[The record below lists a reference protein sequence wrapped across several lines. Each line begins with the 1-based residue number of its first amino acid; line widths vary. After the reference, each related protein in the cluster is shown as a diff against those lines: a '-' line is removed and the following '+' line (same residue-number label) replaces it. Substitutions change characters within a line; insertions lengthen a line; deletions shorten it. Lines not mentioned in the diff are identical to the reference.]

1 MYSIRML
8 PCFVRLCAFFLLG
21 LVPVWGHGDGKD
33 VNSIDRLLREN
44 GYEVKEVEKSPV
56 RRMVWSEDEKKVL
69 ERGRELMLERGG
81 EPDGDVDAPVVQL
94 ARTYA
99 DFVDGLGRPD
109 GDDPSLESV
118 LVAASAYGLYDVA
131 ELLLRKGANPNGY
144 YQTFWG
150 SPDHCMVGDSLLPLA
165 VARDRRM
172 AVLLL
177 AAGADVDGEQTSG
190 PGAQSVFQWR
200 LLAPLRVAVKEGNDE
215 LAVFLLDRGAGVLFD
230 GVVED
235 TTGHGRHIPLF
246 VLACNSCRLS
256 TVKRLLEA
264 GVEYEFEEEI
274 GDALSYA
281 IYGGKAD
288 TFAFLL
294 SHNWSSER
302 LAMALHEAASYG
314 RGDMVLLLLEKGM
327 YGKQE
332 VTDAFLEL
340 CRYDEAVALRALLER
355 GADVLARRK
364 DGATALIWAASLG
377 YSDCV
382 AVMLEYGADVRAVD
396 RVGKDA
402 WRWAQECGSDPVRA
416 QPGHAEVCALLRR
429 AGGATEDVEPVMPV
443 FSEEELAIMDGVLGE
458 EERRCAAEMAV
469 RRQLSAS
476 RGWRD
481 EVRAYMELLR
491 RVRNGDSLDA
501 LGSVWRE
508 RDGTSGK
515 TLLWFACTFGDVEL
529 VKLLLEKGADPN
541 RTGRPGDETALE
553 AAPRN
558 RSAHE
563 YRRVPSPDGKE
574 EIDEPVKDD
583 RAYRAARIVGMLL
596 RHGARGGRAVEF
608 AVAAK
613 NVECVRLLL
622 AAGADLDGSARMSR
636 SRLLYDVVSGQDD
649 PEVRRELADLL
660 LKSEAEKDWQED
672 EGRNFLDV
680 AKDPE
685 MRRLLEKWG
694 VKQGGVVNGK
704 VAGGE

>member
-1 MYSIRML
+1 ML
-8 PCFVRLCAFFLLG
+8 PCCVRLCAFFLLG
-21 LVPVWGHGDGKD
+21 LVPVWGHGEGKD

-44 GYEVKEVEKSPV
+44 GYEVVEVEKVPV

-81 EPDGDVDAPVVQL
+81 EPDRDVDDPMVQL

-99 DFVDGLGRPD
+99 GFVDGLGRPD
-109 GDDPSLESV
+109 GDDPSLETV

-131 ELLLRKGANPNGY
+131 ELLLKKGANPNGY
-144 YQTFWG
+144 CQTFWG
-150 SPDHCMVGDSLLPLA
+150 SPDHCMAGDSLLPLS

-172 AVLLL
+172 AMLLL
-177 AAGADVDGEQTSG
+177 AAGADVDGEQTCG
-190 PGAQSVFQWR
+190 PGARSVFQWR
-200 LLAPLRVAVKEGNDE
+200 LPAPLRVAVEEGNDE
-215 LAVFLLDRGAGVLFD
+215 LAVLLLDRGAVVLFD
-230 GVVED
+230 GMVED
-235 TTGHGRHIPLF
+235 TIGHGRHVPLF

-264 GVEYEFEEEI
+264 GVEYEFEEKI

-281 IYGGKAD
+281 VYGGKAD

-294 SHNWSSER
+294 SHNWSPER
-302 LAMALHEAASYG
+302 LAMALHEAASFG
-314 RGDMVLLLLEKGM
+314 RGDMAVLLLERGV

-416 QPGHAEVCALLRR
+416 QPGHAEVRILLRR
-429 AGGATEDVEPVMPV
+429 AGGATGAFEPVKPS
-443 FSEEELAIMDGVLGE
+443 FSEEELAVMDGVLGE

-469 RRQLSAS
+469 LRQLSAS
-476 RGWRD
+476 RGWRGL
-481 EVRAYMELLR
+481 VRDYMELLR
-491 RVRNGDSLDA
+491 RVRNGDSPDA
-501 LGSVWRE
+501 LGAVWRA
-508 RDGTSGK
+508 RDGTSGRS
-515 TLLWFACTFGDVEL
+515 LLWFACTFGDVEL

-541 RTGRPGDETALE
+541 MTGRSGDETALE
-553 AAPRN
+553 VAPWI

-563 YRRVPSPDGKE
+563 YRRVSSLDVKE
-574 EIDEPVKDD
+574 EIDEPVQDD
-583 RAYRAARIVGMLL
+583 RAYRAARIVELLL
-596 RHGARGGRAVEF
+596 RHGARGGRATEF
-608 AVAAK
+608 AMAAK

-649 PEVRRELADLL
+649 PEVRRELAGLL
-660 LKSEAEKDWQED
+660 LKFGADKNWQDD
-672 EGRNFLDV
+672 EGRTFLDV

-685 MRRLLEKWG
+685 MRSLLEKWG
-694 VKQGGVVNGK
+694 VKPGGGVKGK